1 MRANYLVLT
10 LLMALVTLLFF
21 TTSASMIN
29 KNLTRID
36 RKDREIRREQD
47 KLNSAKVLNDELKEV
62 SLVIRNS
69 LTQNRELSTDE
80 ASEFLRELSELAT
93 KLSIA
98 VHSIFPRVAMTN
110 NATRSIEQLYT
121 MDIECTYVQMGQFL
135 ASLESYDYIVKVNT
149 LEVRPQT
156 DKFRETENGT
166 REVLYKVILELSI
179 FKIVKEA

>member
-1 MRANYLVLT
+1 MMRANYLVLT

-80 ASEFLRELSELAT
+80 ASEFLRELS
-93 KLSIA
+93 
-98 VHSIFPRVAMTN
+98 
-110 NATRSIEQLYT
+110 
-121 MDIECTYVQMGQFL
+121 
-135 ASLESYDYIVKVNT
+135 
-149 LEVRPQT
+149 
-156 DKFRETENGT
+156 
-166 REVLYKVILELSI
+166 
-179 FKIVKEA
+179 